1 MSAKDSK
8 LHYGPH
14 HLNLNVMVAID
25 IRVGGTD
32 PLTSDLLEICAMPLN
47 HSYRPHPS
55 FPPFHLPI
63 KPSFQVD
70 LKVAN
75 LGKARFM
82 EEYANS
88 AHEAIKVAE
97 LFATWW
103 RAIRVKPDKQIVPV
117 IWDWPRIK
125 PWLEFW
131 LDGAY
136 LEIFAET
143 HRDIMSVMHFINDR
157 DDYRGDPIRYVVQTF
172 SGMVSR
178 SNCELLERNSLMA
191 NCKALSDVYRFML
204 HER

>member
-8 LHYGPH
+8 LWYGPH
-14 HLNLNVMVAID
+14 HLNLNVLVVID

-32 PLTSDLLEICAMPLN
+32 PLQSDLLEICAMPLN
-47 HSYRPHPS
+47 HSYRPHQD

-75 LGKARFM
+75 LGRARFN
-82 EEYANS
+82 EEFANS

-97 LFATWW
+97 LFIAWW
-103 RAIRVKPDKQIVPV
+103 RGIRAKPDKKIVPV
-117 IWDWPRIK
+117 VWDWPRIK

-131 LDGAY
+131 LDGSY
-136 LEIFAET
+136 FEIFAET

-157 DDYRGDPIRYVVQTF
+157 ADYRGEEVRYASQSF
-172 SGMVSR
+172 GGMVSR
-178 SNCELLERNSLMA
+178 SGFELMERNSLMA
-191 NCKALSDVYRFML
+191 NCKAISDCYRHML
-204 HER
+204 HNR